1 MLFNQYYWLATIFRT
16 AAISCYIK
24 GGAGSLQATT
34 QHSRAVPWWRTSTV
48 LQRDCEWR
56 TRASFPV
63 LHVAIG
69 EMHAFTHQTC
79 SLFFFFC
86 VLHCLEASLY
96 RWKAEWQAL
105 PMSAGASS
113 DVFLLGCIG
122 RCFGA
127 WQGEPRTI
135 ITNARM
141 AVAYSDKPVCAISII
156 VSYYHHTTFPVYLCS
171 KHWSNIS
178 YDTLSVLWC

>member
-1 MLFNQYYWLATIFRT
+1 MHMMVVLVRTPTRLRMKDACKFPGVTRCYWWNARVHAPNLF
-16 AAISCYIK
+16 AI
-24 GGAGSLQATT
+24 
-34 QHSRAVPWWRTSTV
+34 
-48 LQRDCEWR
+48 
-56 TRASFPV
+56 
-63 LHVAIG
+63 
-69 EMHAFTHQTC
+69 
-79 SLFFFFC
+79 FC
-86 VLHCLEASLY
+86 VLHCLEASPY
-96 RWKAEWQAL
+96 RRKAEWQAL
-105 PMSAGASS
+105 PLSAGVSS

-127 WQGEPRTI
+127 WQEEPRTI

-141 AVAYSDKPVCAISII
+141 AVACSDKPVCAIPII

>member
-1 MLFNQYYWLATIFRT
+1 MHMMMAVLVLYSNAIANEGRVQVSRCYTLLLVKCTRSRT
-16 AAISCYIK
+16 KLVRY
-24 GGAGSLQATT
+24 
-34 QHSRAVPWWRTSTV
+34 
-48 LQRDCEWR
+48 
-56 TRASFPV
+56 
-63 LHVAIG
+63 
-69 EMHAFTHQTC
+69 
-79 SLFFFFC
+79 FFC
-86 VLHCLEASLY
+86 VLHCLEASPY

-105 PMSAGASS
+105 PLSAGVSS

-127 WQGEPRTI
+127 WQEEPRTI

-141 AVAYSDKPVCAISII
+141 AVACSDKPVCAIPII